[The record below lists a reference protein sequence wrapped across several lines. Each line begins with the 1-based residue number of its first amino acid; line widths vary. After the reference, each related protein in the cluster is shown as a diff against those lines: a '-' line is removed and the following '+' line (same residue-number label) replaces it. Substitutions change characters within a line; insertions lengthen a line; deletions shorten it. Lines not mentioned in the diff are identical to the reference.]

1 MKEGKIFNCCMA
13 TAVALAVNF
22 APTFA
27 FGACK
32 YSHPD
37 NYVVLRGCGYRS
49 DMSGPCTAYK
59 GTLTACS
66 SFNLNGQTPY
76 RCNNTCPSDK
86 DTNECC
92 CIYYGATWSGG
103 RCLEMS
109 TSANYPSTVT
119 NYPSSGSGYPYT
131 DYPSSGSGYPVTD
144 TTTTQ
149 TPTTTTESTTTETK
163 TTETM
168 TMTPTMTQTPLTTTP
183 ERSTELMTFSY
194 STDNVGGGITTPET
208 TSPVTTS
215 PATTT
220 PIETITT
227 CGSGME
233 SSSYQCCEAYCR
245 SMGGGGMNYDG
256 SCCWCANM
264 SAPSCA
270 TTTPV
275 STTPPETT
283 PSLETTTTC
292 EELLPEK

>member
-13 TAVALAVNF
+13 AAVALAVNF
-22 APTFA
+22 APTLA
-27 FGACK
+27 FGACVAK
-32 YSHPD
+32 P
-37 NYVVLRGCGYRS
+37 
-49 DMSGPCTAYK
+49 SGLSFDADEMRQACNAYG
-59 GTLTACS
+59 GTFYTS
-66 SFNLNGQTPY
+66 SFSSPTKYG
-76 RCNNTCPSDK
+76 CKNTCPSDK

-109 TSANYPSTVT
+109 TSANYPSTAT
-119 NYPSSGSGYPYT
+119 NYPSSGSDYPYT

-183 ERSTELMTFSY
+183 ERSTELMTFTY

-233 SSSYQCCEAYCR
+233 SSSSQCCEAYCR

>member
-1 MKEGKIFNCCMA
+1 MKEGIIFNCCMA
-13 TAVALAVNF
+13 VAVALAVNF

-27 FGACK
+27 FGAVRCGDDPSGREGTRAEIEPVCK
-32 YSHPD
+32 
-37 NYVVLRGCGYRS
+37 NWG
-49 DMSGPCTAYK
+49 
-59 GTLTACS
+59 GTIKPKYDFLVGE
-66 SFNLNGQTPY
+66 NLPWICQ
-76 RCNNTCPSDK
+76 NTCPSGK
-86 DTNECC
+86 NTNECC
-92 CIYYGATWSGG
+92 CTSKGGTWSGG

-109 TSANYPSTVT
+109 ASTNYPSTAT

-168 TMTPTMTQTPLTTTP
+168 TITPTMTQTPLTTTP
-183 ERSTELMTFSY
+183 ERSTELMTFTY
-194 STDNVGGGITTPET
+194 STNNVGGGITTPET

-215 PATTT
+215 PTTTT